1 MRARRHHLAVL
12 LPMLAM
18 AGCGLGNTPSSTGPS
33 PTPAHLTSEQV
44 AVIEVGRN
52 ATQVALG
59 AGRAFAG
66 NSGDGT
72 LSVIGIASNRLLETF
87 RVGDTAVLRG
97 RGCAPGTVHSAP
109 DGSYAVR
116 ECDLP
121 SAVVFAA
128 GSLWATKDD
137 EQALLRMD
145 PVTHRVL
152 NRIPLGISP
161 FLMAAGGGSIWVTDY
176 SHDSLA
182 RVDIATNSLVKV
194 FTGLPHGPSGVSFGA
209 GSAWVVNRRAGALTR
224 IDATSNQVTAVIP
237 LGSGRLLVGSSP
249 LAVVASDTAV
259 YVKVEYDQQVARVDP
274 ATNRVVAL
282 IDVGPK
288 EGRDGVD
295 SLALDGPYLWVPG
308 MHLQQVDTRTNR
320 VVRTMHQ
327 DASTVTAGGDGTL
340 WVTEIGGRVVR
351 VKAGPAAGS

>member
-1 MRARRHHLAVL
+1 MTRNRRAARAL
-12 LPMLAM
+12 LPLIAIL
-18 AGCGLGNTPSSTGPS
+18 AGCEGQALRASNS
-33 PTPAHLTSEQV
+33 PTPASNRPALTSEQL

-59 AGRAFAG
+59 RGRAYVG

-72 LSVIGIASNRLLETF
+72 LSVIDASANRLQETF
-87 RVGDTAVLRG
+87 RVGDTGVLRG

-121 SAVVFAA
+121 SAVLFAA
-128 GSLWATKDD
+128 DSLWVTRDD

-152 NRIPLGISP
+152 DRVPLGISP
-161 FLMAAGGGSIWVTDY
+161 FLMAAGGGSIWITDY
-176 SHDSLA
+176 VHDQLA
-182 RVDIATNSLVKV
+182 RVDIASRTVIKV

-209 GSAWVVNRRAGALTR
+209 GAAWVANRREGALTR

-237 LGSGRLLVGSSP
+237 MGRGGGIVGSSP
-249 LAVVASDTAV
+249 LAVVAGDAAV
-259 YVKVEYDQQVARVDP
+259 FVKNEYDQDVTRVDP
-274 ATNRVVAL
+274 ATNKVVAVVA
-282 IDVGPK
+282 VGPK

-295 SLALDGPYLWVPG
+295 SLALEGPYLWVTG
-308 MHLQQVDTRTNR
+308 MHLQKIDTRTNQ
-320 VVRTMHQ
+320 VVGTLAQ
-327 DASTVTAGGDGTL
+327 DASTVTVGGDGTL

-351 VKAGPAAGS
+351 VKAA